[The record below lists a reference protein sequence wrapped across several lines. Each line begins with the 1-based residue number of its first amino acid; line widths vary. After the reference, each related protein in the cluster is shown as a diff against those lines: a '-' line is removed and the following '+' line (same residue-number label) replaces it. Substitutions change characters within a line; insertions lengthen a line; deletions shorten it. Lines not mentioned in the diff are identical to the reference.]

1 MSKKKQSWTEVKED
15 SFWGFFFF
23 FNKMLQEGKRD
34 SRIELG
40 LIPKTTRTSGEFIA
54 KEQVVGR
61 GQHWQMEN
69 SYEDTSS
76 LGGFQLG

>member
-1 MSKKKQSWTEVKED
+1 
-15 SFWGFFFF
+15 
-23 FNKMLQEGKRD
+23 MLQEGKRD